1 MLTASLTA
9 GLLARHGDWQARG
22 ACRSVD
28 PELFFSPDADRGPAR
43 ASREDAA
50 KRVCRRCPVVRDC
63 ARYAL
68 ASGER
73 YGVWGGMTEAER
85 RRISAPFD
93 AGGLP
98 SGGPLREAG

>member
-1 MLTASLTA
+1 MAEDALA
-9 GLLARHGDWQARG
+9 GHGDWQARG

-28 PELFFSPDADRGPAR
+28 PELFFSPDADCGSTR
-43 ASREDAA
+43 ATREDAA

-68 ASGER
+68 ASRER

-85 RRISAPFD
+85 RQITAPPRAD
-93 AGGLP
+93 G
-98 SGGPLREAG
+98 SGAELLSEAG